1 MVAIAVFLTGCA
13 QLPRSGAIGVGPNVQ
28 IESTDDYLYYSPSLP
43 SPGDSQQQIVTGF
56 LSAGNGPQNDYEVAR
71 SYLANNFKSEWS
83 ASDEVLVQQGA
94 TVFDLIDESNARV
107 ELQVSATIDA
117 NGIDNLAPFSF
128 FNVVS
133 EDPPHIMFSTV
144 RTGNKNKDTLNNILA
159 NQQFVV
165 NLVTEDV
172 VEQMNTTSQPVA
184 ADVNEFE
191 LANVTPIESI
201 YIKPKRVKESLVQ
214 FECEMVH
221 HYFIEKHQ
229 NGGACIIIGKII
241 TMHIDDSIL
250 MENHKIDL
258 EKYKP
263 VARLAGSNY
272 SKLGEIFSIKR

>member
-1 MVAIAVFLTGCA
+1 MQFDIQNTESSALYKLLTGTVI
-13 QLPRSGAIGVGPNVQ
+13 PRPIAWV
-28 IESTDDYLYYSPSLP
+28 
-43 SPGDSQQQIVTGF
+43 
-56 LSAGNGPQNDYEVAR
+56 
-71 SYLANNFKSEWS
+71 
-83 ASDEVLVQQGA
+83 
-94 TVFDLIDESNARV
+94 
-107 ELQVSATIDA
+107 ATIDD

-184 ADVNEFE
+184 AEINEFE
-191 LANVTPIESI
+191 LANVTPIESF

>member
-1 MVAIAVFLTGCA
+1 MQFDIQNTESSALYKLLTGTVI
-13 QLPRSGAIGVGPNVQ
+13 PRPIAWV
-28 IESTDDYLYYSPSLP
+28 
-43 SPGDSQQQIVTGF
+43 
-56 LSAGNGPQNDYEVAR
+56 
-71 SYLANNFKSEWS
+71 
-83 ASDEVLVQQGA
+83 
-94 TVFDLIDESNARV
+94 
-107 ELQVSATIDA
+107 ATIDE

-159 NQQFVV
+159 NQEFVV
-165 NLVTEDV
+165 NLVTEDIV
-172 VEQMNTTSQPVA
+172 KQMNTTSQSVA
-184 ADVNEFE
+184 PNVNEFE
-191 LANVTPIESI
+191 LTNITPINSI

-221 HYFIEKHQ
+221 HYFIENHQ

-241 TMHIDDSIL
+241 TMHIDDTIL
-250 MENHKIDL
+250 TENHKINL

>member
-1 MVAIAVFLTGCA
+1 MQFDIQNTESSALYKLLTGTVI
-13 QLPRSGAIGVGPNVQ
+13 PRPIAWV
-28 IESTDDYLYYSPSLP
+28 
-43 SPGDSQQQIVTGF
+43 
-56 LSAGNGPQNDYEVAR
+56 
-71 SYLANNFKSEWS
+71 
-83 ASDEVLVQQGA
+83 
-94 TVFDLIDESNARV
+94 
-107 ELQVSATIDA
+107 ATIDE

-144 RTGNKNKDTLNNILA
+144 RTGNKNKYTLNNIIA
-159 NQQFVV
+159 KQQF
-165 NLVTEDV
+165 LVKLFKEDL

-184 ADVNEFE
+184 AEINEFE
-191 LANVTPIESI
+191 LANVTPIESF

-250 MENHKIDL
+250 MENHKINL